1 MLEKSSWPFF
11 ILGFGTIYATFQFK
25 KFAKLEAM
33 EGKEKMEKRLS
44 DWIIIVLII
53 FFFAIPVCSLAVT
66 DQVYSWPKCATSFI
80 YQILLK

>member
-1 MLEKSSWPFF
+1 M
-11 ILGFGTIYATFQFK
+11 
-25 KFAKLEAM
+25 
-33 EGKEKMEKRLS
+33 EKMERRLS
-44 DWIIIVLII
+44 DWIIIALII